1 MSEDVAPGL
10 ALPGIVVTCFLV
22 LPAKLGPAVA
32 TQIND
37 YSMSLK
43 IGGTIGDCSVQRR
56 ASLLRQERLQKVQA
70 QEEGAGAW
78 IRAAGRPDATRSMRR
93 P

>member
-1 MSEDVAPGL
+1 M
-10 ALPGIVVTCFLV
+10 
-22 LPAKLGPAVA
+22 A

-70 QEEGAGAW
+70 QEGAGAW